1 MTAITSL
8 SIRSLLIIDAATC
21 ALTGALLMTAS
32 RPLQAL
38 IRIPAE
44 LLFYA
49 GAILFPIG
57 AFMAIVAAFPK
68 PPLVAV
74 WTVILGNLAWIAASI
89 ILPFT
94 LISPNA
100 LGWAF
105 LLGQA
110 AIVAVLAKLERD
122 AVNRMVAT

>member
-8 SIRSLLIIDAATC
+8 SIRSLLIIDAAAC
-21 ALTGALLMTAS
+21 GLMGALLMTAS

-38 IRIPAE
+38 TRIPAE

-49 GAILFPIG
+49 GAILFPIA
-57 AFMAIVAAFPK
+57 AFMAITAAFPQ
-68 PPLVAV
+68 PPLAAI

-100 LGWAF
+100 FGWVF

-110 AIVAVLAKLERD
+110 GVVAVLAKLERD
-122 AVNRMVAT
+122 AVSRVVAT

>member
-8 SIRSLLIIDAATC
+8 SIRSLLMIDAAACGLMGT
-21 ALTGALLMTAS
+21 LLMTAS

-38 IRIPAE
+38 TRIPVE

-49 GAILFPIG
+49 GAILFPIA
-57 AFMAIVAAFPK
+57 AFMAIAAAFPQ
-68 PPLVAV
+68 PQLAAV

-110 AIVAVLAKLERD
+110 AVVAVLAKLERD
-122 AVNRMVAT
+122 AVGRMVAT